1 MSDGAKVI
9 YFPVS
14 FFFSFGNICS
24 LRTWSIIEHGSSA
37 PHHIGSYIYSILF
50 HAERI
55 SFKKKKERVDHQ
67 INFYIASPKKNPI
80 LSKQDF
86 KYTTRH
92 EQDFYMVFIGDQ
104 ELQPYIFWRIQLY
117 EREAG
122 GDDEENDSGARLIV
136 PDC

>member
-67 INFYIASPKKNPI
+67 INFYIASPKKI
-80 LSKQDF
+80 LSYLNKTSNIPHAMSKTTWYSLEIKNF
-86 KYTTRH
+86 NRIYFGASSYTNEKLVETMKRT
-92 EQDFYMVFIGDQ
+92 
-104 ELQPYIFWRIQLY
+104 
-117 EREAG
+117 
-122 GDDEENDSGARLIV
+122 IV
-136 PDC
+136 VHG